1 MSVLLL
7 VITILIKFL
16 LLLVVRHLFLIA
28 NIVTT
33 SKALVTSSILNV
45 GSSILLLL
53 QSQSP
58 TSQDLSVWEA
68 TAFGS
73 AISDAQNHARANNNV
88 TKSKHV
94 LCLLNTRIQDMN
106 HEFRHHFHQQ

>member
-16 LLLVVRHLFLIA
+16 LLLVVRHLFQIA

-45 GSSILLLL
+45 GSS
-53 QSQSP
+53 
-58 TSQDLSVWEA
+58 TSNYNS
-68 TAFGS
+68 
-73 AISDAQNHARANNNV
+73 N
-88 TKSKHV
+88 
-94 LCLLNTRIQDMN
+94 
-106 HEFRHHFHQQ
+106 